1 MDLATFRTL
10 VDSCPDEIT
19 ARMGDLEDLHAYVGL
34 PTNTP
39 GFKRKD
45 VSDELYRKIRAAFT
59 SGHQSVWRRCRE
71 LRNELIQ
78 RHVIDGEA
86 LDPYFAVLDRIQDAV
101 RATGGAADPI
111 EGDWKQAICNAYD
124 HARLEDWGSSHR
136 EKTHA
141 RTYEVARAAKRLQDL
156 GFSFW
161 RKDDKLYLETA
172 SETKLVAHI
181 ERIVATMG
189 GLNVARRIFR
199 QITSLYDEVQERYH
213 VVNRVSMMGG
223 GHAQIPFGYLVL
235 LAAKHFEGTR
245 PLKDTDENWNA
256 LLRLSSD
263 YAAFLDVQNYV
274 PTAWFYMD
282 AKALLPYL
290 QELALYDTLFRIP
303 QIRGS
308 DISRIARGVL
318 REFDFEQKLGT
329 GWTLNDALTVIEV
342 LMDQSRGHRGP
353 VSFDLRRLK
362 ASCGKLEPAIIAA
375 VLDEALCHPSEGPNR
390 LFSKPTDA
398 PTSGAEGKEIGHNFV
413 LRPLLS
419 RDHKTYWL
427 LDRSTCAPA
436 CLEALFTVLRKSH
449 KDFDG
454 RRGTPIEAFLRE
466 QLAAQAVPT
475 LSGKY
480 VVDGE
485 DGECDI
491 VVETAK
497 TIIFMEVKKKP
508 LTRRA
513 QAGSDA
519 HVLLD
524 LANSLLAAQVQA
536 GWHEVRLRKHG
547 FIELDDN
554 GTKTRLELNGRGV
567 ERIAVSLMQFGSFQ
581 DQILLKQ
588 FLEATLRAGFT
599 ANDPSLQKQFS
610 EFNAQLV
617 ELREQVSALHPAGTE
632 VNQPFFHCW
641 FLSVPQLL
649 VLLDGVEGAEQFR
662 DALWKTRSLAT
673 GTSDFYFEN
682 AFMRKAKTESQPGSP
697 DAR

>member
-1 MDLATFRTL
+1 MDLAKFRAL
-10 VDSCPDEIT
+10 VDSCPDDIT
-19 ARMGDLEDLHAYVGL
+19 ARMSDLEDLYAYVGL
-34 PTNTP
+34 PTNTS
-39 GFKRKD
+39 GFKRAD
-45 VSDELYRKIRAAFT
+45 VSKELYRKIKAAFT

-86 LDPYFAVLDRIQDAV
+86 LDPYFVVLDRIQDAV
-101 RATGGAADPI
+101 RATGSAADPI

-124 HARLEDWGSSHR
+124 HVRLQDLGSSHR
-136 EKTHA
+136 EGTHS
-141 RTYEVARAAKRLQDL
+141 RTYEVARAAKRLKDL
-156 GFSFW
+156 SFGFW

-189 GLNVARRIFR
+189 GLNVARRIFK
-199 QITSLYDEVQERYH
+199 QITPLYDQVQERYH
-213 VVNRVSMMGG
+213 VVNRPQMMGG
-223 GHAQIPFGYLVL
+223 GHAQLPFGYLVL
-235 LAAKHFEGTR
+235 LAAKHLVGTR
-245 PLKDTDENWNA
+245 PLKNTNENWNA
-256 LLRLSSD
+256 LLRLSTD
-263 YAAFLDVQNYV
+263 YAAILDAQNYV

-308 DISRIARGVL
+308 DINRIARGVL
-318 REFDFEQKLGT
+318 RDFDFDKKLGT

-342 LMDQSRGHRGP
+342 LMDRSRDQRGP
-353 VSFDLRRLK
+353 VSFDLRGLK
-362 ASCGKLEPAIIAA
+362 GRCGDLQPKTITAI
-375 VLDEALCHPSEGPNR
+375 LDEVLCHPSEGSNR

-398 PTSGAEGKEIGHNFV
+398 PTSGPDGKEIGHNFF

-454 RRGTPIEAFLRE
+454 RLGTPIEAFLRE
-466 QLAAQAVPT
+466 QLAAQAIPS
-475 LSGKY
+475 LSGTY
-480 VVDGE
+480 IVDGE
-485 DGECDI
+485 DGQCDI
-491 VVETAK
+491 VVETAQ
-497 TIIFMEVKKKP
+497 TIIFMEIKKKP

-524 LANSLLAAQVQA
+524 LANSLLAAQIQA

-547 FIELDDN
+547 FIELDDK
-554 GTKTRLELNGRGV
+554 GTKTRLELKGREV

-588 FLEATLRAGFT
+588 FLEATLHAGFT
-599 ANDPSLQKQFS
+599 VNDPSLQKQFS
-610 EFNAQLV
+610 EFNALLA
-617 ELREQVSALHPAGTE
+617 ELRGQVAALYPGGTE

-649 VLLDGVEGAEQFR
+649 VLLDAVDGPEQFR
-662 DALWKTRSLAT
+662 QALWKTRHLAT
-673 GTSDFYFEN
+673 GSSDFYFDN
-682 AFMRKAKTESQPGSP
+682 AFMRKAPTVPQPGGP
-697 DAR
+697 NT